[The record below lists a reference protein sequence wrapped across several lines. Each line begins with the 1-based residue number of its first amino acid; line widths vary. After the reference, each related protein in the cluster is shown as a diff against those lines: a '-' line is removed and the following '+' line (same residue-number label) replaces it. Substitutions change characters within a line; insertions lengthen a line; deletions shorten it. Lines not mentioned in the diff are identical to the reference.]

1 MEQFDLSEQY
11 TPQKLLDAYQD
22 SIMMEIQ
29 NTSELEYHLLKKAKW
44 KFEKDDLLSLEM
56 EDSMWA
62 RNREHDLQRWLT
74 KVFCD
79 RCGFSMDVR
88 TKYVQAK
95 TSELRKQMEEK
106 EQQEIQAILN
116 GVVNK
121 KEEPIQEVSN
131 TTEKKQEKRSF
142 VKEPIQPSRTVS
154 ERPKKEFRKKWEGAG
169 KRYIRS
175 DNPDVIF
182 GRDFTD
188 PTIEIKELVEEM
200 GEVAIR
206 GKILAVDTREL
217 RNGQKTIVTFPVTD
231 LTDTIM
237 VKIFIDNEH
246 LSELLS
252 NIKKGNFVTV
262 KGMSLY
268 DKFDH
273 EIGIS
278 SVIGIKK
285 CEDFTNRRMDHAPEK
300 RVELHCHTKASE
312 MDAVTEVKD
321 LIHNAKAWGH
331 KAMAVT
337 DHGCVYAFPDAFHAL
352 KKRRRF

>member
-1 MEQFDLSEQY
+1 
-11 TPQKLLDAYQD
+11 
-22 SIMMEIQ
+22 
-29 NTSELEYHLLKKAKW
+29 YHLLKKAKW

-88 TKYVQAK
+88 MKYVQAK

-121 KEEPIQEVSN
+121 KEEPIQEESK
-131 TTEKKQEKRSF
+131 TKEKKQEKRSF

-231 LTDTIM
+231 LTDNIM

-300 RVELHCHTKASE
+300 RVELHCH
-312 MDAVTEVKD
+312 
-321 LIHNAKAWGH
+321 
-331 KAMAVT
+331 
-337 DHGCVYAFPDAFHAL
+337 
-352 KKRRRF
+352 

>member
-1 MEQFDLSEQY
+1 MAKLFLETFPTIPFSEEEQTLLQFVTVLHVNYTKDRQTIRVYIRSSRLISKKIVYHLEKKLKQQLFPNQAIQVKIMEQFDLSEQY

-88 TKYVQAK
+88 MKYVQAK

-142 VKEPIQPSRTVS
+142 VCC
-154 ERPKKEFRKKWEGAG
+154 F
-169 KRYIRS
+169 
-175 DNPDVIF
+175 
-182 GRDFTD
+182 
-188 PTIEIKELVEEM
+188 
-200 GEVAIR
+200 
-206 GKILAVDTREL
+206 
-217 RNGQKTIVTFPVTD
+217 
-231 LTDTIM
+231 
-237 VKIFIDNEH
+237 
-246 LSELLS
+246 
-252 NIKKGNFVTV
+252 
-262 KGMSLY
+262 SL
-268 DKFDH
+268 DQ
-273 EIGIS
+273 
-278 SVIGIKK
+278 
-285 CEDFTNRRMDHAPEK
+285 
-300 RVELHCHTKASE
+300 
-312 MDAVTEVKD
+312 
-321 LIHNAKAWGH
+321 
-331 KAMAVT
+331 
-337 DHGCVYAFPDAFHAL
+337 
-352 KKRRRF
+352 